1 MNMIHTP
8 GTPPA
13 PPAQSRGIPPLFKAD
28 TVNIAV
34 SASKDGKLRVST
46 ADRTTRR
53 SSSERLRP
61 DPAWRPQSDRQAR
74 ALPVTSGEGGSL
86 SPHRYAS
93 REVLLGPVDET

>member
-1 MNMIHTP
+1 MIHTP

-34 SASKDGKLRVST
+34 STSKDREIAWFRPDG
-46 ADRTTRR
+46 TTLR

-61 DPAWRPQSDRQAR
+61 DPAWRPQSERPAPP
-74 ALPVTSGEGGSL
+74 LLVTSGEGGAYPATVTRHARS
-86 SPHRYAS
+86 SWAR
-93 REVLLGPVDET
+93 